1 MQHLSGMDRARSALE
16 RGERFPAGLL
26 PELVAE
32 SWQRCRDI
40 GLDPNATPRE
50 EVLPFAQVRRK
61 REETE
66 GLRRLA
72 LAEMQL
78 LYSQIAGSN
87 FMIALGDASG
97 MVLDTISDPVFAE
110 SAAGRAII
118 PGSRWDERNRGTN
131 ALGLAAMAG
140 QPVAIYGREHYFASH
155 AHLSCMAAPIVDS
168 HGRVLGLLDAS
179 CANEARQQHTHVLV
193 RMAAAQIEN
202 GLIFQECPESFIL
215 AFHPRGEYLDTLSA
229 GLLAISRDGVVAA
242 LNRPG
247 IALLAGL
254 PAAAGS
260 HFQDLFDGDFGRT
273 IDTLLNGGVAAIRD
287 QAGSAVLMVCRQI
300 GQRRPRLLSATTV
313 PVRGVSQ
320 AGARTP
326 DFICEDE
333 GLRQAIADLP
343 EAVAMQMPIHLTGET
358 GTGKE
363 LMARH
368 IHEVS
373 GREGAFV
380 AVNCG
385 AIAEQLFVAELF
397 GHERGAFTNARH
409 EGSAGLARAAH
420 KGTLFLDEVADIPL
434 AAQTALLRF
443 LDSMEVRAV
452 GGQHSHKIDVQIV
465 SATNRDLRELVAA
478 RAFRSD
484 LFYRLAAL
492 TIALP
497 PLAVRTDFALVAQ
510 HLVQKL
516 APGTAITDAAIALLR
531 RRAWPGNI
539 RELRSALQKALIRGK
554 GGFIDE
560 AALDDASQE
569 RASATACPACRQ
581 NPLASRRC
589 SEIRAI
595 FAATEGNIS
604 ATARQLGLSRT
615 TVYKHVAEERP
626 LREEGRP

>member
-1 MQHLSGMDRARSALE
+1 MQHLSSMDRARFALE

-32 SWQRCRDI
+32 SWQRCREN
-40 GLDPNATPRE
+40 GLDPNAKPRE
-50 EVLPFAQVRRK
+50 EVLPFAEVRRK
-61 REETE
+61 REATE

-97 MVLDTISDPVFAE
+97 MVLDTISDPVFAD

-118 PGSRWDERNRGTN
+118 PGSRWDESNRGTN

-140 QPVAIYGREHYFASH
+140 QPVAIYGREHYFTCH
-155 AHLSCMAAPIVDS
+155 GHLSCMASPILDS
-168 HGRVLGLLDAS
+168 RGQVLGLLDAS
-179 CANEARQQHTHVLV
+179 CANEARQQHTHALV

-202 GLIFQECPESFIL
+202 GLIFQDCPESFIL

-229 GLLAISRDGVVAA
+229 GLLAISRDGIVAA

-254 PAAAGS
+254 PTVAGS
-260 HFQDLFDGDFGRT
+260 TFQDLFDGDFGRT
-273 IDTLLNGGVAAIRD
+273 IDTLLNGGVVTIRD
-287 QAGSAVLMVCRQI
+287 RAGSAVLMVCRQI
-300 GQRRPRLLSATTV
+300 GQRRSLLLATSPIPIRSV
-313 PVRGVSQ
+313 PA
-320 AGARTP
+320 AGSPKP
-326 DFICEDE
+326 DFICDDE
-333 GLRQAIADLP
+333 SLRHAIADIP
-343 EAVAMQMPIHLTGET
+343 QAVAMQMPIHITGET

-368 IHEVS
+368 IHDVS
-373 GREGAFV
+373 GRDGAFV

-385 AIAEQLFVAELF
+385 AITETLFIAEIF
-397 GHERGAFTNARH
+397 GHERGAFTNARN
-409 EGSAGLARAAH
+409 EGSSGLARAAH

-434 AAQTALLRF
+434 PAQTALLRF
-443 LDSMEVRAV
+443 LDSMEVRPV
-452 GGQHSHKIDVQIV
+452 GGQRSHRVDVQIV
-465 SATNRDLRELVAA
+465 SATNRDLRELVAN
-478 RAFRSD
+478 RSFRSD

-497 PLAVRTDFALVAQ
+497 PLAARTDFSLVAQ

-516 APGTAITDAAIALLR
+516 APGTAITDAAIGLLR
-531 RRAWPGNI
+531 RRPWPGNI
-539 RELRSALQKALIRGK
+539 RELRSTLQKALIRGK

-560 AALDDASQE
+560 AALDEIPLE
-569 RASATACPACRQ
+569 RSGTACPACRQ

-595 FAATEGNIS
+595 FAATEGNVS

-615 TVYKHVAEERP
+615 TVYKHVADDRVNAEEVHS
-626 LREEGRP
+626 